1 MAIPA
6 IIGVAARSAGASLI
20 SGARFAGKASYNGLK
35 AGIVRGAR
43 GAIAAQ
49 RNEVLNRALG
59 VYDSISA
66 ARAARRE
73 QERTSRPLE
82 TQTEGTRRKNQE
94 KAEKDERENQLRQE
108 KAHADALGDKTQE
121 QTSVLKV
128 ISKDTKDILAG
139 IELLVEEGISGNKKK
154 EGGLLSGLM
163 SLLAGLTVFS
173 KGFLGSLGAFFTKM
187 ASKVGSTIAA
197 MVSRAFSGVMGTLA
211 RAGSGIARTAGT
223 VGKAA
228 LTAGG
233 ALAAKAGLASRGA
246 AATGPAVARAAG
258 TTGGIVGKAAGRSAL
273 KKIPVIGAGVGL
285 ALAANRAAS
294 GDWAGAG
301 LEATS
306 GALSLIPGLGTAAS
320 LGVDAA
326 IVARDLKRAG
336 ASGTGAPDFSNVQS
350 GSSTVS
356 ASRKPSVVLPQ
367 AGGQPKMEALLESLT
382 WTVRTMLSN
391 MISPNKGIYTLSLNR
406 VYDATSLG
414 NDYAN
419 TNTNGPSG
427 APSSAPEP
435 TRADSGSSSTLA
447 PVPAYE
453 GLGSLSAQYESG
465 NRGSAAV
472 GYDSVGGTSYGKY
485 QIATRTGT
493 MDQFM
498 KFLQH
503 RDPETFERLQAAG
516 PADSGKNGQFARVW
530 RQLAQE
536 GKLGDHEHE
545 FIKKTHYEPG
555 LSAIRSDSLRNMISK
570 SPALQDVLW
579 STTVQHGGKTGGNIF
594 NKVYREG
601 MSEQDLIDAVY
612 NERGTRFGRSTPEIR
627 ASVQNR
633 FRHERRNALAMAND
647 PANSVAAQM
656 RDSVVS
662 SSVAWR
668 APMIIPQPVPVPT
681 QQKAPSGGTG
691 ASVSPMITR
700 NPDTPI
706 QQYAVAILSAT

>member
-6 IIGVAARSAGASLI
+6 IIGVAARSAGASLV

-336 ASGTGAPDFSNVQS
+336 ASGTSAPDFSNVQS
-350 GSSTVS
+350 GSSSIAAAQNASVLGANSSS
-356 ASRKPSVVLPQ
+356 AKSRV
-367 AGGQPKMEALLESLT
+367 ENLLESLV
-382 WTVRTMLSN
+382 WTMRAMFTQMTT
-391 MISPNKGIYTLSLNR
+391 PYKGIYTQASDAQAKFDWENFFRSGGSENRHTGTTALPNESDSYYKTDSNRSTLEPLSTNSSLSASGDAKELLDLIAKGESGAAG
-406 VYDATSLG
+406 YDAVWSGSRLKPDKPISQMTFGEVKEWQRATLNEQKSRG
-414 NDYAN
+414 IPAN
-419 TNTNGPSG
+419 RR
-427 APSSAPEP
+427 SSAAG
-435 TRADSGSSSTLA
+435 RYQFISSTLA
-447 PVPAYE
+447 
-453 GLGSLSAQYESG
+453 SMQSAAGIRDDELFSPENQDKLALALLNADK
-465 NRGSAAV
+465 NRGLDAWRSGKASDADFINYVASQWASFKGTSGRGLYDAPGFNAGKIDGAAVISAANN
-472 GYDSVGGTSYGKY
+472 YRLAPAR
-485 QIATRTGT
+485 QEAPIA
-493 MDQFM
+493 
-498 KFLQH
+498 
-503 RDPETFERLQAAG
+503 
-516 PADSGKNGQFARVW
+516 S
-530 RQLAQE
+530 
-536 GKLGDHEHE
+536 
-545 FIKKTHYEPG
+545 
-555 LSAIRSDSLRNMISK
+555 
-570 SPALQDVLW
+570 
-579 STTVQHGGKTGGNIF
+579 
-594 NKVYREG
+594 
-601 MSEQDLIDAVY
+601 
-612 NERGTRFGRSTPEIR
+612 
-627 ASVQNR
+627 
-633 FRHERRNALAMAND
+633 
-647 PANSVAAQM
+647 QM
-656 RDSVVS
+656 RDSVVENTA
-662 SSVAWR
+662 AWR
-668 APMIIPQPVPVPT
+668 APMIISQPVPVPT

-706 QQYAVAILSAT
+706 QQYAVAILGAT